1 MWWDGIRS
9 HSTSNLWQQWSKGG
23 FFSKRFF
30 PTWLVTCLLPPS
42 HSTASA
48 RMSISIIKSIYW
60 PFTYY
65 IYRIS
70 FFFSLIKVFIF
81 LVEYIFND
89 RDYMFHT
96 FLPFI
101 QLYQTSC
108 PSLDPCLHSWNIGH
122 GSSQVLKNNNN
133 NLIIIFL
140 FLILS

>member
-1 MWWDGIRS
+1 MRWHKKPQHQQLVIIMKQGWVFFKEIFS
-9 HSTSNLWQQWSKGG
+9 HT
-23 FFSKRFF
+23 
-30 PTWLVTCLLPPS
+30 TCHLSSSPS

-60 PFTYY
+60 PFTSYY
-65 IYRIS
+65 LYRIS
-70 FFFSLIKVFIF
+70 FFFSLVKVFIF

-133 NLIIIFL
+133 NLKIIFL